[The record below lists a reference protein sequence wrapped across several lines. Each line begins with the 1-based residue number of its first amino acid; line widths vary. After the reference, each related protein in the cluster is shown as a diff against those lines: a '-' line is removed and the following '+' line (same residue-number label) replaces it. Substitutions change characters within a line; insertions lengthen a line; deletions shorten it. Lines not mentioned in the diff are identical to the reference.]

1 MFRRS
6 KMKLWGGRFDK
17 GTNPEM
23 EIFNSSISVDIRLLP
38 YEVDVSIAHA
48 AGLNKAGVLNDQEF
62 NIIKTGLEEIKKIK
76 FENIPDI
83 EDVHTL
89 IEELLFEKIGSTAK
103 KLHTGRSRNDLIA
116 TDERLYLKKE
126 VKEIIG
132 LLEEVNDVLNDLSEK
147 YRNTLFPGYTHLQRA
162 QPITF
167 SHHLLA
173 YVEMFDR
180 DISRLNDLYKRIDV
194 MPLGSGALAGTS
206 FDIDRTYVASLLGFK
221 EISNNSIDAVSDRDF
236 IIEFLSSSSLIMMH
250 LSRFCEEIILWST
263 QEFNFIELDENYST
277 GSSIMPQK
285 KNPDSA
291 ELIRGKTGRVYGNL
305 ITLLTVMK
313 GLPLAYNKDMQEDKE
328 PMFDT
333 IDTLKGC
340 LKIFIGM
347 IKSMKIKNKN
357 MEKATKS
364 GYMNATDLADY
375 LVKKGLPFRD
385 AHEVVG
391 KIVMYAI
398 EKNSP
403 LEKLSLEEFKKF
415 SNLIN
420 EDVYEILDLENILK
434 NRKTIGSAKWEEI

>member
-1 MFRRS
+1 
-6 KMKLWGGRFDK
+6 MKLWGGRFDK

-62 NIIKTGLEEIKKIK
+62 NIIKKGLEEIKKIK

-391 KIVMYAI
+391 KIVRYAI

>member
-1 MFRRS
+1 
-6 KMKLWGGRFDK
+6 MKLWGGRFDK

-62 NIIKTGLEEIKKIK
+62 NIIKTGWEEIKKIK

-391 KIVMYAI
+391 KIVRYAI

>member
-1 MFRRS
+1 
-6 KMKLWGGRFDK
+6 MKLWGGRFDK

-206 FDIDRTYVASLLGFK
+206 I
-221 EISNNSIDAVSDRDF
+221 
-236 IIEFLSSSSLIMMH
+236 
-250 LSRFCEEIILWST
+250 
-263 QEFNFIELDENYST
+263 
-277 GSSIMPQK
+277 
-285 KNPDSA
+285 
-291 ELIRGKTGRVYGNL
+291 
-305 ITLLTVMK
+305 
-313 GLPLAYNKDMQEDKE
+313 
-328 PMFDT
+328 
-333 IDTLKGC
+333 
-340 LKIFIGM
+340 
-347 IKSMKIKNKN
+347 
-357 MEKATKS
+357 
-364 GYMNATDLADY
+364 
-375 LVKKGLPFRD
+375 
-385 AHEVVG
+385 
-391 KIVMYAI
+391 
-398 EKNSP
+398 
-403 LEKLSLEEFKKF
+403 
-415 SNLIN
+415 
-420 EDVYEILDLENILK
+420 
-434 NRKTIGSAKWEEI
+434 

>member
-1 MFRRS
+1 
-6 KMKLWGGRFDK
+6 MKLWGGRFDK

-132 LLEEVNDVLNDLSEK
+132 LLEEVNDVLNDLSKK

-391 KIVMYAI
+391 KIVRYAI

>member
-1 MFRRS
+1 
-6 KMKLWGGRFDK
+6 MKLWGGRFDK

-48 AGLNKAGVLNDQEF
+48 AGLNKAGVLNEQEF

-391 KIVMYAI
+391 KIVRYAI

>member
-1 MFRRS
+1 
-6 KMKLWGGRFDK
+6 MKLWGGRFDK
-17 GTNPEM
+17 GINPEM
-23 EIFNSSISVDIRLLP
+23 ESFNTSISVDIRLLS

-76 FENIPDI
+76 FENIPEI

-132 LLEEVNDVLNDLSEK
+132 LLEEVNDVLNDLSKK

-206 FDIDRTYVASLLGFK
+206 FNIDRTYVASLLGFK

-333 IDTLKGC
+333 IVTLKGC

-347 IKSMKIKNKN
+347 IKSMKIKDKN

-385 AHEVVG
+385 AHEIVG
-391 KIVMYAI
+391 KIVRYAI

-420 EDVYEILDLENILK
+420 DDVYEILDLENILK
-434 NRKTIGSAKWEEI
+434 NIKTIGSAKW

>member
-1 MFRRS
+1 M
-6 KMKLWGGRFDK
+6 
-17 GTNPEM
+17 
-23 EIFNSSISVDIRLLP
+23 
-38 YEVDVSIAHA
+38 
-48 AGLNKAGVLNDQEF
+48 
-62 NIIKTGLEEIKKIK
+62 
-76 FENIPDI
+76 
-83 EDVHTL
+83 
-89 IEELLFEKIGSTAK
+89 
-103 KLHTGRSRNDLIA
+103 
-116 TDERLYLKKE
+116 
-126 VKEIIG
+126 
-132 LLEEVNDVLNDLSEK
+132 
-147 YRNTLFPGYTHLQRA
+147 QRA

-291 ELIRGKTGRVYGNL
+291 ELIRGGKTGRVYGNL

-347 IKSMKIKNKN
+347 IKSMKIK
-357 MEKATKS
+357 
-364 GYMNATDLADY
+364 
-375 LVKKGLPFRD
+375 
-385 AHEVVG
+385 
-391 KIVMYAI
+391 KIKIWKRQQKVDI
-398 EKNSP
+398 
-403 LEKLSLEEFKKF
+403 
-415 SNLIN
+415 
-420 EDVYEILDLENILK
+420 
-434 NRKTIGSAKWEEI
+434 

>member
-1 MFRRS
+1 
-6 KMKLWGGRFDK
+6 MKLWGGRFDK

-76 FENIPDI
+76 IENIPDI

-391 KIVMYAI
+391 KIVRYAI

>member
-1 MFRRS
+1 
-6 KMKLWGGRFDK
+6 MKLWGGRFDK

-328 PMFDT
+328 TMFDT

-385 AHEVVG
+385 AYEVVG
-391 KIVMYAI
+391 KIVRYAI

>member
-1 MFRRS
+1 
-6 KMKLWGGRFDK
+6 MKLWGGRFDK

-221 EISNNSIDAVSDRDF
+221 EISHNSIDAVSDRDF

-391 KIVMYAI
+391 KIVRYAI

>member
-1 MFRRS
+1 
-6 KMKLWGGRFDK
+6 MKLWGGRFDK

-48 AGLNKAGVLNDQEF
+48 DGLNKAGVLNDQEF

-391 KIVMYAI
+391 KIVRYAI

>member
-1 MFRRS
+1 
-6 KMKLWGGRFDK
+6 MKLWGGRFDK

-62 NIIKTGLEEIKKIK
+62 NIIKKGLEEIKKIK

-221 EISNNSIDAVSDRDF
+221 EISHNSIDAVSDRDF

-391 KIVMYAI
+391 KIVRYAI

>member
-1 MFRRS
+1 
-6 KMKLWGGRFDK
+6 MKLWGGRFDK
-17 GTNPEM
+17 GTNSEM

-391 KIVMYAI
+391 KIVRYAI

>member
-1 MFRRS
+1 
-6 KMKLWGGRFDK
+6 MKLWGGRFDK

-62 NIIKTGLEEIKKIK
+62 NIIKTGLEEIKKTK

-391 KIVMYAI
+391 KIVRYAI

>member
-1 MFRRS
+1 
-6 KMKLWGGRFDK
+6 MKLWGGRFDK

-194 MPLGSGALAGTS
+194 MPLGSSALAGTS

-391 KIVMYAI
+391 KIVRYAI